1 MSQYSWSSRT
11 ELIEQGAVKET
22 RIEIVHYGPA
32 GQLQRTPVNDLS
44 TSLAFDFL
52 RVTENVSTPRSRGP
66 RVLLVDDDDSL
77 RRAMMRNLRLEG
89 FDVTGYASVAAL
101 LAAGM
106 PERDAC
112 LVLDVNMPGIDGI
125 AFKRTL
131 VESGRDL
138 PTVFITAL
146 EPEDVCGPLA
156 ALAPVAVLFK
166 PFKNEDLLAAIGRM
180 GMVPGSET

>member
-1 MSQYSWSSRT
+1 M
-11 ELIEQGAVKET
+11 
-22 RIEIVHYGPA
+22 
-32 GQLQRTPVNDLS
+32 
-44 TSLAFDFL
+44 
-52 RVTENVSTPRSRGP
+52 
-66 RVLLVDDDDSL
+66 LLVDDDDSL
-77 RRAMMRNLRLEG
+77 RRALVRSLRQDG

-101 LAAGM
+101 LAAGV

-131 VESGRDL
+131 VEAGRDL

-146 EPEDVCGPLA
+146 ESEDVSGPLA

-166 PFKNEDLLAAIGRM
+166 PFENEDLLAALGRA
-180 GMVPGSET
+180 GACIEATRKSGAKP